1 MSCQPNRAVVT
12 SAGVRV
18 QGEVAEYSGRLAVL
32 DKAERTARRKGET
45 VQVIFDTW
53 DVETAFYAAW
63 LRYVVACG
71 SGDVE
76 AVLNRMPTFPL
87 QLHPWIT
94 LLSRSGAK
102 GWLRRLAQDFAAG
115 PHVAGADRARREVLS
130 RLYQLI
136 GAADEK
142 LAFDEV
148 VLRAAAAA

>member
-1 MSCQPNRAVVT
+1 MPTLSIVT
-12 SAGVRV
+12 SAGVCV
-18 QGEVAEYSGRLAVL
+18 QGEVAQYSGRLAVL
-32 DKAERTARRKGET
+32 DKAERAARRKGET
-45 VQVIFDTW
+45 VQVMFDSW
-53 DVETAFYAAW
+53 DVDTAFYAAW

-76 AVLNRMPTFPL
+76 AVLDRMPTFPL

-94 LLSRSGAK
+94 LLSRSGAN

-115 PHVAGADRARREVLS
+115 PHVAGADQARRDLS
-130 RLYQLI
+130 RLYELI

-148 VLRAAAAA
+148 VLRATAVA